1 MKKKQIYK
9 WLALALTVTMVT
21 DVIPTFAFPT
31 EAASNEIGEEL
42 LWPEGEDLPSNP
54 PDMESLQIGNGITP
68 EDIVSEIPEEET
80 DFEDSEA
87 PILEEIDGK
96 REENIKHFLTAE
108 HTYLAAVYPSA
119 VHYEEDGVWKD
130 IDNTLQLQESGEE
143 TYYENTASDTHI
155 RFAAQAGADTDALV
169 SVERNGLT
177 LAWGLAPPNSSSEPI
192 PSLEEEDGENGE
204 METGLESVT
213 NTVSPDEMG
222 IDSQQ
227 SQETE
232 AIQEVQEEQIPA
244 DELAS
249 AAIANVDANSEMENT
264 SPTPF
269 QVLHPQET
277 NVISLEEDGISSRHA
292 LSEDAATMYG
302 LSTDMETESL
312 PEDEESIR
320 AYNEVY
326 TQLPN
331 LTSAGTYQEILPDID
346 LTYLV
351 SSHTVKE
358 YITLHSVS
366 AASQSLIFSI
376 QHQGLSLTLT
386 EDGRIEAHPV
396 GKPEEVSFEFPAP
409 YMYDAEGAESQ
420 QVSYSLQAGANE
432 SLLTIRP
439 DQDWLTAEE
448 RVYPVVID
456 PGTETDRRTTSI
468 QDTFVQSKYPNQT
481 GLAQNGSFYI
491 GSTHSGWRRLHYA

>member
-1 MKKKQIYK
+1 MRKKRVCQWI
-9 WLALALTVTMVT
+9 ALTLTMT
-21 DVIPTFAFPT
+21 MTADVIPAFAFPV
-31 EAASNEIGEEL
+31 EVVSNEATEEL
-42 LWPEGEDLPSNP
+42 LWPEGDDLPTNP
-54 PDMESLQIGNGITP
+54 PDMESLQTGNGITP
-68 EDIVSEIPEEET
+68 EDIVSEIPAAET
-80 DFEDSEA
+80 NAEDSES
-87 PILEEIDGK
+87 PIQEEMEGK
-96 REENIKHFLTAE
+96 REENIKHFLTAD

-155 RFAAQAGADTDALV
+155 RFAAQAEVDTDALV

-177 LAWGLAPPNSSSEPI
+177 LAWGLAPANSSSEPI

-204 METGLESVT
+204 LETGSESAT

-227 SQETE
+227 GHETE
-232 AIQEVQEEQIPA
+232 TIQEVQNEQISE
-244 DELAS
+244 DEEAS
-249 AAIANVDANSEMENT
+249 AAIVNTASDSETET
-264 SPTPF
+264 ASPTTF
-269 QVLHPQET
+269 RVLYPQES
-277 NVISLEEDGISSRHA
+277 NAISLAEDGIDSERV
-292 LSEDAATMYG
+292 LSEDATAQG
-302 LSTDMETESL
+302 FSTDAETESL

-320 AYNEVY
+320 AYNEAY

-358 YITLHSVS
+358 YITLHSVA
-366 AASQSLIFSI
+366 AASQSLTFSI
-376 QHQGLSLTLT
+376 KHQGLSLTLT

-396 GKPEEVSFEFPAP
+396 GKPEEVSFEFLAP
-409 YMYDAEGAESQ
+409 YMYDAAGTESQ
-420 QVSYSLQAGANE
+420 QVSYSLQAGGNE
-432 SLLTIRP
+432 SLLTIQP
-439 DQDWLTAEE
+439 NQDWLTAEE

-468 QDTFVQSKYPNQT
+468 QDTFRQD
-481 GLAQNGSFYI
+481 
-491 GSTHSGWRRLHYA
+491 WRKMVPSI